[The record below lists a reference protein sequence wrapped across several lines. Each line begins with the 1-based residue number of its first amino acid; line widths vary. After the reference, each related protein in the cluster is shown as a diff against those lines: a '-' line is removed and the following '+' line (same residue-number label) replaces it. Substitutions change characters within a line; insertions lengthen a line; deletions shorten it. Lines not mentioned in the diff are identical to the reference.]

1 MRIMIFDSDN
11 DLIQMMFQFYI
22 SEDCENMK
30 NQSMI
35 KLSCNLKTLKI
46 KNKTYIRK
54 LLLCQ

>member
-35 KLSCNLKTLKI
+35 ELFCSLKTLKV
-46 KNKTYIRK
+46 KSETYVRK
-54 LLLCQ
+54 SLLYL